1 MQLSCSCLWAGQS
14 GQARYMAD
22 SPSACTPNQS
32 RAHSRNTTEGAKPRR
47 IPCGSFGFCLSVC
60 QGFHWPVCDRTRKM
74 PIKGLDIWGAVIS
87 YFQPC
92 WLVQQQC
99 VRLPGKTLAVV
110 ETKQKYCIWVR
121 FGYLITCYFIFLFR
135 YSSKRAYLLTTKTP
149 VTIRSTVKIEI
160 MSTSLVNVGQDAVKP
175 KGVYQLQV
183 INSVNLNI
191 LFKLPFYSTFI
202 A

>member
-1 MQLSCSCLWAGQS
+1 MVVGGCFLKPINYKPEWGALRLIAVRARLSWAYSVCDNAQGKLQ
-14 GQARYMAD
+14 
-22 SPSACTPNQS
+22 
-32 RAHSRNTTEGAKPRR
+32 
-47 IPCGSFGFCLSVC
+47 FFVSVC